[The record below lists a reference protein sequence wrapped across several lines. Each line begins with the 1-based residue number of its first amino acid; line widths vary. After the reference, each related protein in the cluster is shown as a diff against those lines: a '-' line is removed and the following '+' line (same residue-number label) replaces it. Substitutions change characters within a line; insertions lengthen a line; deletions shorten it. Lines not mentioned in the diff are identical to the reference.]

1 MSEPP
6 DNRSNGSGDGTEGKP
21 PASNVVAFPGAK
33 ERGGVDGSGPPP
45 TEGDA
50 RKRERVRKT
59 PDSLQWAMEQI
70 AANRPIATIA
80 DELGITRQALWEW
93 QRSPEGQ
100 IALAEIRLERAE
112 LFKNARKSARALINE
127 ALPVAAET
135 LLRNCDDPD
144 PHASSRAAAEILDR
158 GGVPRT
164 EVVETHSPL
173 DGLDLTKLD
182 SAELELLEELLAKAR
197 PA

>member
-1 MSEPP
+1 
-6 DNRSNGSGDGTEGKP
+6 
-21 PASNVVAFPGAK
+21 
-33 ERGGVDGSGPPP
+33 
-45 TEGDA
+45 
-50 RKRERVRKT
+50 
-59 PDSLQWAMEQI
+59 MEQL
-70 AANRPIATIA
+70 AASRPPSVVA
-80 DELGITRQALWEW
+80 DELGIDRVTLWHW

-100 IALAEIRLERAE
+100 VVLAEIRLERAE

-127 ALPVAAET
+127 ALPIAAET
-135 LLRNCDDPD
+135 LVRNCDDPD
-144 PHASSRAAAEILDR
+144 PHASSRAAAELLDR